1 MFIDQFLLAC
11 AILFSCLIV
20 SRLISHVGLKS
31 LNTEQKGQL
40 VEGVAPLRKYGFIL
54 LVPLLIVTWWINP
67 LLMDAAL
74 VLFLVGSYAFSFN
87 VARKLGFP
95 ASYLRYL
102 TVAALVLVSGFIAW
116 MFINP
121 LGA

>member
-11 AILFSCLIV
+11 AILFGALV
-20 SRLISHVGLKS
+20 ASRLINHAGLKS

-40 VEGVAPLRKYGFIL
+40 LEGVAPLRKFGFIL

-74 VLFLVGSYAFSFN
+74 VLFLAGSYTFSFN
-87 VARKLGFP
+87 VSWKLGFP
-95 ASYLRYL
+95 ASYLKYN
-102 TVAALVLVSGFIAW
+102 TAAALVLASGLIAF
-116 MFINP
+116 MVIDP
-121 LGA
+121 LAA